1 MSPFPLKFRFD
12 TRHKT
17 AIRQRIPQG
26 MSKKFRHISV
36 KKNGLTEKLSY

>member
-1 MSPFPLKFRFD
+1 MSPFPLKFRFN

-26 MSKKFRHISV
+26 LSKKRHISV